1 VQTAIA
7 RCSEYTTQSVHLE
20 AMDNFHFPEITSHRI
35 SVLNCIVDTLK
46 TVLQLRYLGCPCDVV
61 SGENL
66 VNLEYA
72 DDIILI
78 FEDEGGGQTLLNRPI
93 TVIPCFGMRLAPSK
107 CKIMLQNVQ
116 STDISLKSR
125 RISVGYGE
133 FYITRFSDEPLR
145 IGEHSIDVSFSTSR
159 HVMQRAS
166 SKETSPDPSDPLS
179 TVNHVL
185 LYTVFNVQHPVT
197 LKVIHQI
204 TSMFA
209 EVVRIVMF
217 RKSNIQAMVEFKS
230 VEDARRVKQNLN
242 GADIYSG
249 CCTLKVDY
257 ARPTRLTVK
266 RNDEDTWDFE
276 NNNAADAEPDDS
288 VGSSRRMHGSLL
300 GSYYEH
306 DMRPPHANGSFH
318 TPCFQTPP
326 GRSLMRLPTTPD
338 SSRYHPHPP
347 TPVAMVFNL
356 NPDEMNCERFLVEPT
371 KIHNV
376 HSINRPKKQSVKQYE
391 EKTERQS
398 AHKNAVWRTVQL
410 FLAREVCTPRFSKMA
425 PGADG
430 QYSAPFNE
438 GGEVP
443 VNNLTTKL
451 RKVPDEN
458 RTPMERSA
466 STFIPV
472 LKKGAKTTRE
482 NHRVISLAANTFKNH
497 ADAYEPSAE
506 LIMSNEIFVNIRIDL
521 DGHNRCIRKLM
532 CPGPGAPNKR
542 TSIRLDEC
550 VTSRLRT
557 KEGIP

>member
-1 VQTAIA
+1 MFAQNK
-7 RCSEYTTQSVHLE
+7 RGRHSEAPKGDIEPSPVIHLKELPPHTLEKDLLQLLDVYGQIREVAMMPQYNQALVEFTDQSVAEH
-20 AMDNFHFPEITSHRI
+20 
-35 SVLNCIVDTLK
+35 
-46 TVLQLRYLGCPCDVV
+46 VV
-61 SGENL
+61 
-66 VNLEYA
+66 
-72 DDIILI
+72 
-78 FEDEGGGQTLLNRPI
+78 
-93 TVIPCFGMRLAPSK
+93 K
-107 CKIMLQNVQ
+107 K
-116 STDISLKSR
+116 
-125 RISVGYGE
+125 
-133 FYITRFSDEPLR
+133 FSDEPLR
-145 IGEHSIDVSFSTSR
+145 IGEHSIDVSFSTSK

-179 TVNHVL
+179 TLNHVL

-356 NPDEMNCERFLVEPT
+356 NPDEMNCERLFNLFCPYGNVIRVKFLHSTQGTAMVEMGDPESVDRLMDNLSGYTLMGSQLVIRRSKQNEVLNNTLPHKLFDGSPSFQDFSSSRNNRYTTMASASKNRLFKPSSTLHYWNCPLGFNLDDMRVICENLHAPLPSKFAAYTKGSGRSSSGLVEWD
-371 KIHNV
+371 NE
-376 HSINRPKKQSVKQYE
+376 SD
-391 EKTERQS
+391 
-398 AHKNAVWRTVQL
+398 A
-410 FLAREVCTPRFSKMA
+410 LAALAIVNHHEIPN
-425 PGADG
+425 PDDG
-430 QYSAPFNE
+430 
-438 GGEVP
+438 
-443 VNNLTTKL
+443 
-451 RKVPDEN
+451 RH
-458 RTPMERSA
+458 
-466 STFIPV
+466 TFI
-472 LKKGAKTTRE
+472 LKL
-482 NHRVISLAANTFKNH
+482 SFAA
-497 ADAYEPSAE
+497 E
-506 LIMSNEIFVNIRIDL
+506 
-521 DGHNRCIRKLM
+521 
-532 CPGPGAPNKR
+532 
-542 TSIRLDEC
+542 SIRD
-550 VTSRLRT
+550 TNH
-557 KEGIP
+557 